1 MFKKQKL
8 YSTRTRLLTTILSIL
23 ISVIIII
30 ALVFNILVN
39 NYISNTSISQLAEAT
54 KYIPDG
60 SKVDHKDNNLPD
72 LSKMPRGRIG
82 TKAQVFKISESYT
95 VFIHREMSDG
105 DNQIAQAIADSLES
119 KHIKLGQ
126 INNLRLSTNSGDFYI
141 SSVVNPWDS
150 LEYMIF
156 YVDIT
161 GIQNFADSINLYLFI
176 IMAIM
181 IMISILIVLAIT
193 RRMTQPLT
201 DLTAFSQ
208 QIGRGDFTPFN
219 KKVHDRELSTLAAS
233 MNHTAS
239 QLDKYDKEQK
249 LFFQNAS
256 HELRTP
262 LMSIKC
268 YAEGINYGIMD
279 AASASST
286 ILAETDRLSEMV
298 DDLLTISRIDNIT
311 KDSFPEECDLR
322 ELLATSV
329 EEQRS
334 IAEKRKISFLFDFD
348 TSPVL
353 FIGNEKTLSC
363 AFSNLISN
371 ALRYAK
377 SEIKLICKQDQKKI
391 FITVQD
397 DGSGISEE
405 DLPHIFER
413 FYKGQN
419 GNHGIGLSIVKAVS
433 EQHGGNIRV
442 ESNVTGTSVML
453 SFERNSDTNAN
464 TEDVLPM

>member
-1 MFKKQKL
+1 MFKRQKL
-8 YSTRTRLLTTILSIL
+8 FSTRTRLLAIILSIL
-23 ISVIIII
+23 ISVIVII

-39 NYISNTSISQLAEAT
+39 NYIRNTSISQLAEAT
-54 KYIPDG
+54 KYIPNS
-60 SKVDHKDNNLPD
+60 SKIDRNDNSLLD

-82 TKAQVFKISESYT
+82 TKAQVFMISETYT
-95 VFIHREMSDG
+95 VFFHGEMSDI
-105 DNQIAQAIADSLES
+105 DNQIAQAIASTLEA
-119 KHIKLGQ
+119 KHLNLGQ
-126 INNLRLSTNSGDFYI
+126 INDLRLSTKSGDFYI
-141 SSVVNPWDS
+141 SSEVNPRDS
-150 LEYMIF
+150 LGYMIF

-181 IMISILIVLAIT
+181 IIISILIVLAIT
-193 RRMTQPLT
+193 RRITQPLT

-208 QIGRGDFTPFN
+208 QIGSGDFTPFY

-233 MNHTAS
+233 MNQTAS

-279 AASASST
+279 AKSASST

-311 KDSFPEECDLR
+311 KDSIPEECDLR

-329 EEQRS
+329 DEQRS
-334 IAEKRKISFLFDFD
+334 IAEKRKINFLFEFD
-348 TSPVL
+348 KYPVL
-353 FIGNEKTLSC
+353 LNGNEKTLSC

-377 SEIKLICKQDQKKI
+377 SEVKMICKQDQKHI

-419 GNHGIGLSIVKAVS
+419 GNHGIGLSIVKVVS
-433 EQHGGNIRV
+433 EQHGGKIQV
-442 ESNVTGTSVML
+442 ESCDTGTSLML
-453 SFERNSDTNAN
+453 CFERNSDTNA
-464 TEDVLPM
+464 EGVSLK